1 MRKKIFLQ
9 IFLLLIILFIS
20 IIFFKAYFG
29 NNITV
34 GSLDNNKIKSD
45 NLPKKESNLI
55 YNIQYISKDK
65 EGNSYIINSE
75 FGEVDSDKQ
84 EIVYLKKV
92 TATISLKNSELI
104 NIYADNAVYNNINYN
119 TNFYENVSVVYS
131 EHHITSDNLDL
142 NFKKNL
148 ATVFNNISYKNLN
161 TKLQAD
167 KIEIDLITKNSKI
180 FMFDKSNK
188 IKIVS
193 ND

>member
-1 MRKKIFLQ
+1 MQKKLFLQ
-9 IFLLLIILFIS
+9 IFLLLIILLIS
-20 IIFFKAYFG
+20 ITFFRVYFG
-29 NNITV
+29 NNITDRP
-34 GSLDNNKIKSD
+34 LDNNKIKSD
-45 NLPKKESNLI
+45 NLPKQESNLI
-55 YNIQYISKDK
+55 YNIQYLSKDK
-65 EGNSYIINSE
+65 EGNSYIINSK

-92 TATISLKNSELI
+92 TATISLKNSGLI

-142 NFKKNL
+142 DFKKNL
-148 ATVFNNISYKNLN
+148 ATIFNNISYKNLN

-180 FMFDKSNK
+180 SMNDKTKK
-188 IKIVS
+188 IKIIS
-193 ND
+193 MN

>member
-1 MRKKIFLQ
+1 MQKKLFLQ
-9 IFLLLIILFIS
+9 IFLLLIILLIS
-20 IIFFKAYFG
+20 ITFFIIYFG
-29 NNITV
+29 NNIADRP
-34 GSLDNNKIKSD
+34 LDNNKIKSD

-55 YNIQYISKDK
+55 YNIQYLSKDK
-65 EGNSYIINSE
+65 EGNSYIINSK
-75 FGEVDSDKQ
+75 FGEVDGDKQ

-142 NFKKNL
+142 DFKKNL
-148 ATVFNNISYKNLN
+148 ATIFNNISYKNLN

-180 FMFDKSNK
+180 FMFNKSEK
-188 IKIVS
+188 VKIVS
-193 ND
+193 IN

>member
-1 MRKKIFLQ
+1 MQKKLFLQ
-9 IFLLLIILFIS
+9 IFLLLIILLIS
-20 IIFFKAYFG
+20 ITFFRVYFG
-29 NNITV
+29 NNITDRP
-34 GSLDNNKIKSD
+34 LDNNKIKLD
-45 NLPKKESNLI
+45 NLPKQESNLI
-55 YNIQYISKDK
+55 YNIQYLSKDK
-65 EGNSYIINSE
+65 EGNSYIINSK
-75 FGEVDSDKQ
+75 FGKVDSDKQ

-142 NFKKNL
+142 DFKKNL
-148 ATVFNNISYKNLN
+148 ATIFNNISYKNLN

-180 FMFDKSNK
+180 FMFNKSEK
-188 IKIVS
+188 VKIVS
-193 ND
+193 IN

>member
-92 TATISLKNSELI
+92 TATINMKNSEPI

-119 TNFYENVSVVYS
+119 TNFSENITVVYS

-193 ND
+193 ID

>member
-1 MRKKIFLQ
+1 MQKKLFLQ
-9 IFLLLIILFIS
+9 IFLLLIILLIS
-20 IIFFKAYFG
+20 ITFFRVYFG
-29 NNITV
+29 NNITDKP
-34 GSLDNNKIKSD
+34 LDNNKIKSD
-45 NLPKKESNLI
+45 NLPKQESNLI
-55 YNIQYISKDK
+55 YNIQYLSEDK
-65 EGNSYIINSE
+65 EGNSYIINSK

-142 NFKKNL
+142 DFKKNL
-148 ATVFNNISYKNLN
+148 ATIFNNISYKNLN

-180 FMFDKSNK
+180 FMFNKSEK
-188 IKIVS
+188 VKIVS
-193 ND
+193 IN

>member
-1 MRKKIFLQ
+1 MQKKLFLQ
-9 IFLLLIILFIS
+9 IFLLLIILLIS
-20 IIFFKAYFG
+20 ITFFRIYFG
-29 NNITV
+29 NNIADRP
-34 GSLDNNKIKSD
+34 LDNNKIKSD

-55 YNIQYISKDK
+55 YNIQYLSKDK
-65 EGNSYIINSE
+65 EGNSYIINSK
-75 FGEVDSDKQ
+75 FGEVDGDKQ

-92 TATISLKNSELI
+92 TATISLKNSEPI

-142 NFKKNL
+142 DFKKNL

-167 KIEIDLITKNSKI
+167 KIEINLITKNSKI
-180 FMFDKSNK
+180 FMFNKSK
-188 IKIVS
+188 KVKIVS
-193 ND
+193 IN

>member
-1 MRKKIFLQ
+1 MQKKLFLK
-9 IFLLLIILFIS
+9 ILLLLIILLIS
-20 IIFFKAYFG
+20 ITFFRVYFG
-29 NNITV
+29 NNITDRP
-34 GSLDNNKIKSD
+34 LDNNKIKLD
-45 NLPKKESNLI
+45 NLPKQESNLI
-55 YNIQYISKDK
+55 YNIQYLSKDK
-65 EGNSYIINSE
+65 EGNSYIINSK
-75 FGEVDSDKQ
+75 FGKVDSDKQ

-142 NFKKNL
+142 DFKKNL

-180 FMFDKSNK
+180 FMFNKSEK
-188 IKIVS
+188 VKIVS
-193 ND
+193 IN

>member
-92 TATISLKNSELI
+92 TATINMKNSEPI

-119 TNFYENVSVVYS
+119 TNFYENITVVYS

>member
-29 NNITV
+29 NNIIV

-45 NLPKKESNLI
+45 NLPIKESNLI
-55 YNIQYISKDK
+55 YNIQYISEDK
-65 EGNSYIINSE
+65 EGNSYIINSK
-75 FGEVDSDKQ
+75 FGKVDSDKQ

-92 TATISLKNSELI
+92 TATINMKNSEPI

-142 NFKKNL
+142 DFKKNL
-148 ATVFNNISYKNLN
+148 ATIFNNISYKNLN

-180 FMFDKSNK
+180 FMFNKSEK
-188 IKIVS
+188 VKIVS
-193 ND
+193 IN

>member
-1 MRKKIFLQ
+1 MQKKLFLQ
-9 IFLLLIILFIS
+9 IFLLLIILLIS
-20 IIFFKAYFG
+20 ITFFRIYFG
-29 NNITV
+29 NNIADRP
-34 GSLDNNKIKSD
+34 LDNNKIKSD

-55 YNIQYISKDK
+55 YNIQYLSKDK
-65 EGNSYIINSE
+65 EGNSYIINSK
-75 FGEVDSDKQ
+75 FGEVDGDKQ

-92 TATISLKNSELI
+92 TATISLKNSEPI

-142 NFKKNL
+142 DFKKNL
-148 ATVFNNISYKNLN
+148 ATIFNNISYKNLN